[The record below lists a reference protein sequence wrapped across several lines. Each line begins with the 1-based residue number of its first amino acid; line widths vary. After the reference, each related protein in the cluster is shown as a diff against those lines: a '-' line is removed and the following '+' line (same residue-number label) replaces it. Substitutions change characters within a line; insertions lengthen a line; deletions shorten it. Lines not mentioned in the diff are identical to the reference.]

1 MEAKEASSRF
11 RLAQFSIP
19 KVAGDP
25 ENAEFVVYFFGAGG
39 GGGPEA
45 NLHRWIDQ
53 FQSHE
58 RKVKLTSGKSTQ
70 GEYILADVSGTWNKP
85 VGPMIAQKTVEMPG
99 ARVVSVLLTGKDQSN
114 YFLRLTGPEKTVSAN
129 VDALRTAI
137 GADAKA
143 EKAYSLPDN
152 SGN

>member
-1 MEAKEASSRF
+1 
-11 RLAQFSIP
+11 
-19 KVAGDP
+19 
-25 ENAEFVVYFFGAGG
+25 
-39 GGGPEA
+39 
-45 NLHRWIDQ
+45 
-53 FQSHE
+53 
-58 RKVKLTSGKSTQ
+58 
-70 GEYILADVSGTWNKP
+70 
-85 VGPMIAQKTVEMPG
+85 MPG

-129 VDALRTAI
+129 VDALRAAI